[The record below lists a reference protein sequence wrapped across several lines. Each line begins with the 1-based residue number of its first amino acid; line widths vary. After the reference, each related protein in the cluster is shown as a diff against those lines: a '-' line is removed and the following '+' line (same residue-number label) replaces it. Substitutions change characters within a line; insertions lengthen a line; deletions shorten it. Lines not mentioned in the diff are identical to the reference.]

1 MKLRLQRHEG
11 PHLQDFPPCEYQGD
25 LFKVVSA
32 ALGREALHLQTLAT
46 FRSKPHE

>member
-32 ALGREALHLQTLAT
+32 ALGREALHLQTFAT
-46 FRSKPHE
+46 LCSNPHE